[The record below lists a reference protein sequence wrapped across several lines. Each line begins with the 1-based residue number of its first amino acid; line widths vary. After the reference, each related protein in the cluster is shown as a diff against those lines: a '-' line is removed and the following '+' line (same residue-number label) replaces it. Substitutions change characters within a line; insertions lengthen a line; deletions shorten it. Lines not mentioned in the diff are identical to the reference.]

1 MITRR
6 TFLNG
11 TLYGSFVLTG
21 LSSKESWANP
31 KELVFLTEEGTP
43 TFREFW
49 ADTVRDFEKQ
59 TGVKVRVEYLSID
72 MGLNRRLGMLL
83 QAGTPPD
90 ITQGYMGSDAY
101 IMTTRN
107 LLEPMDD
114 IIQHFEAQMGEK
126 LNDNFRIVK
135 DGADYLVPLWCSA
148 GNMWYRGDLLDA
160 AGITTPPEKWDAF
173 LDAIAKVHSPK
184 IGGTT
189 VGGGKSWCSTSDF
202 LCLVWG
208 NDARVTGRDSS
219 GKLEIVVDN
228 EQNID
233 RVAEALLFWK
243 KAAAYSIPARD
254 FNCGNLI
261 EAIWSGNAASA
272 PYVGCRQKV
281 ESARK
286 KQPFAKDVMPMQ
298 FPWNRSRVSMAS
310 FEGLCV
316 FRQSPLKAE
325 AKEFAKFLVT
335 GDRYYKMVQRDP
347 LHNLPPFKVAATS
360 DKMLDDPFIKENIG
374 KDVFQIVADVVSRGR
389 TFASEVTPTN
399 VNAGPLYGSLEMA
412 VSLYN
417 VVYGNADPHAEV
429 KRLGT
434 ALRTVLQQQPQ

>member
-11 TLYGSFVLTG
+11 TLYSSAVLAG
-21 LSSKESWANP
+21 LSDRSSWANT
-31 KELVFLTEEGTP
+31 KEVVFLTEEGTP
-43 TFREFW
+43 PFREFW
-49 ADTVRDFEKQ
+49 ANTVRDFEKQ
-59 TGVKVRVEYLSID
+59 TGIKVRVEYLSID
-72 MGLNRRLGMLL
+72 MGLNRRIGMLL

-101 IMTTRN
+101 VLTTRN

-114 IIQHFEAQMGEK
+114 VLSYFEQQMGEK
-126 LNDNFRIVK
+126 LSDNFRIVHN
-135 DGADYLVPLWCSA
+135 GSDYLVPLWCSA
-148 GNMWYRGDLLDA
+148 GNMWYRRDLFEA

-173 LDAIAKVHSPK
+173 LEAAAKVNSSK
-184 IGGTT
+184 VGGTT
-189 VGGGKSWCSTSDF
+189 VGGGKSWCTTSDF

-208 NDARVTGRDSS
+208 NDARVTARDAS
-219 GKLEIVVDN
+219 GKVAIVVDN

-254 FNCGNLI
+254 YNCGNLI
-261 EAIWSGNAASA
+261 EAIWSGNAASS
-272 PYVGCRQKV
+272 PYVGARQKV

-286 KQPFAKDVMPMQ
+286 KQPFAKDVLPMQ
-298 FPWNRSRVSMAS
+298 FPWNRARVSMAS

-316 FRQSPLKAE
+316 FKQSPVKAE
-325 AKEFAKFLVT
+325 AKEFAKFLFT
-335 GDRYYKMVQRDP
+335 GERYYRMVQCDP

-374 KDVFQIVADVVSRGR
+374 KDVFQTVADVVSRGR
-389 TFASEVTPTN
+389 TFASEASPTN
-399 VNAGPLYGSLEMA
+399 MYAGPLYGSLEMA
-412 VSLYN
+412 TTLYN
-417 VVYGNADPHAEV
+417 VVYGNADPHSEI
-429 KRLGT
+429 KRLGG
-434 ALRTVLQQQPQ
+434 ALRAVLQQHQG